1 MVPSDDDGDDYGIFS
16 ICDKILSFS
25 FYDDN
30 DEDDDEKRYRHD
42 NFAVTVNDAA
52 PWSTPNS

>member
-42 NFAVTVNDAA
+42 NLAVTVNDAA
-52 PWSTPNS
+52 P